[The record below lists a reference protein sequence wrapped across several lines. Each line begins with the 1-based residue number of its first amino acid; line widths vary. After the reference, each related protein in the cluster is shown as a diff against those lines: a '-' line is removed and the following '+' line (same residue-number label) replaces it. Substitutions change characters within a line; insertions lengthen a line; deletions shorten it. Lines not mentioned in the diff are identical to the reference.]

1 MKKLDRKK
9 QKNILGKGNNCTTGE
24 FEASYNGYIVCCIKQ
39 PTGPNLCDPNISMY
53 CDIPYD
59 MCGDPFQ

>member
-1 MKKLDRKK
+1 M
-9 QKNILGKGNNCTTGE
+9 GNNCPTGQ
-24 FEASYNGYIVCCIKQ
+24 FEASYNGYIVCCMKQ

>member
-9 QKNILGKGNNCTTGE
+9 QKNILGMGNNCPTGQ
-24 FEASYNGYIVCCIKQ
+24 FEASYNGYIICCMKQ
-39 PTGPNLCDPNISMY
+39 PTGSDLCDPKINMY